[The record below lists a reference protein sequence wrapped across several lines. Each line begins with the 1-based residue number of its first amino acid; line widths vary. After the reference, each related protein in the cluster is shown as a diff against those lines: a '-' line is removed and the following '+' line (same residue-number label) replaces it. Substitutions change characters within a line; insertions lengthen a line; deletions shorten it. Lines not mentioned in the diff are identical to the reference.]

1 MVSAETIEWLKSQY
15 QTQEILFHFP
25 NTEAQPINSTK
36 KLCYWKKNKC
46 EQEE

>member
-1 MVSAETIEWLKSQY
+1 MVSAETIEWLKSQLE
-15 QTQEILFHFP
+15 TQEILFHFP

-46 EQEE
+46 EWEE